1 MKMIVFV
8 ALLAAAGCSKKK
20 SDCEVLVG
28 KGIANFAPQVK
39 TSAASPQIQ
48 QDKLDRL
55 DKLKGALTQR
65 CTTDKWAPE
74 AVACFASVSSLP
86 AMQACQAKLTAE
98 QHTKLNEDLREIMMS
113 SMGGRTPGGA
123 AEHPST
129 PPGSGPGEPGGSG
142 AAPAGAGA
150 APTGAAP
157 AGAGAAPEG
166 SAAAPAPAGSAAP
179 EPAAGSS
186 AK

>member
-20 SDCEVLVG
+20 SDCEVSIG
-28 KGIANFAPQVK
+28 QGIENFAPKVK

-48 QDKLDRL
+48 EDKLGRL

-74 AVACFASVSSLP
+74 VVACFATVSSLP
-86 AMQACQAKLTAE
+86 AMQACEAKLTSE
-98 QHTKLNEDLREIMMS
+98 QHTKLDEDLRDVFMS
-113 SMGGRTPGGA
+113 SMGGRPSGGPA
-123 AEHPST
+123 GQPST
-129 PPGSGPGEPGGSG
+129 PPGSGGPGDPGG
-142 AAPAGAGA
+142 A
-150 APTGAAP
+150 GAAP

-166 SAAAPAPAGSAAP
+166 SAAAPAPAGAAAP